1 MISWLALLLLLPL
14 VSASPLERRANT
26 AACGQFDT
34 ITSGSYS
41 LLTNLW
47 GESAATSGW
56 QCSTLESVQSN
67 SVTWS
72 TEWTW
77 ADETC
82 IKSFSNIQ
90 LNAGLNQQLSAIATM
105 QVRSVRHIV
114 SRIFPLRLML

>member
-1 MISWLALLLLLPL
+1 MISWPALLLLLPL
-14 VSASPLERRANT
+14 VSASPLERRAST

-47 GESAATSGW
+47 GESASGS

-67 SVTWS
+67 TVTWS

-77 ADETC
+77 ADEIG

-90 LNAGLNQQLSAIATM
+90 LNAGINQKLSAITTM
-105 QVRSVRHIV
+105 QVRFAWYMIAFC
-114 SRIFPLRLML
+114 ILPLRLMS